1 MTDSTAQTKP
11 RMLAMYNQTIQA
23 QLMERFGYKNVM
35 QAPRIQKIVINMGL
49 GDAVSN
55 PKIIDSA
62 VIELGAITGQKPV
75 VTRAKK
81 SIASFKLREGMP
93 IGCRVTL
100 RRERM
105 WEFLDRL
112 ITLSLPRVR
121 DFRGVSG
128 KAFDGAG
135 NYTLG
140 LKEQIVF
147 PEIDFDKVDKVK
159 GMNITVVTTA
169 RTNEEA
175 KELLKALGMPFRN

>member
-1 MTDSTAQTKP
+1 MTETKKSP
-11 RMLAMYNQTIQA
+11 RMQEIYNSTVHPE
-23 QLMERFGYKNVM
+23 LMKRFGYKNVM
-35 QAPRIQKIVINMGL
+35 QAPRIEKIVLNMGL
-49 GDAVSN
+49 GDATSN

-62 VIELGAITGQKPV
+62 VNELGAITGQKPV

-81 SIASFKLREGMP
+81 SIAGFKLREGMP

-112 ITLSLPRVR
+112 ITFSLPRVR

-159 GMNITVVTTA
+159 GMNITVVTSA
-169 RTNEEA
+169 NTNEEA
-175 KELLKALGMPFRN
+175 KELLRGLGMPFRN

>member
-1 MTDSTAQTKP
+1 MTDSTTQTKP
-11 RMLAMYNQTIQA
+11 RMLAMYNQTIRA
-23 QLMERFGYKNVM
+23 QLMEQFGYKNVM

-49 GDAVSN
+49 GEAVAN
-55 PKIIDSA
+55 PKILDSA

-81 SIASFKLREGMP
+81 SIAGFKLREGMP

-100 RRERM
+100 RRDRM

-169 RTNEEA
+169 GTNEEA
-175 KELLKALGMPFRN
+175 KVLLKALGMPFRN